1 MWRTDADALVGAQ
14 RRSRR
19 LAAPADRLK
28 RQRSPST
35 ALRSMIGM
43 FTQGSSGEPLPM
55 PDERSAKPSPGP
67 TPVGHFDAVI
77 IGAGFS
83 GMYQLLRLRDT
94 LGMKAVVLEMADGV
108 GGTWYWNRYPG
119 ARCDSESHS
128 YSYYFDEALLRD
140 WQWTERYPGHEEIRR
155 YLNHV
160 ADRYR
165 LRPDIR
171 LNTRVE
177 AARYDEHDNTWIIDT
192 EGGERYTAQFLIT
205 AVGCLSAANIPDI
218 PGLKDFAGRWYH
230 TGQWPHDDVDF
241 TGKRVG
247 MIGTG
252 STGIQCAP
260 VIAETAAHLTVF
272 QRTANYSM
280 PANNGPLSAE
290 FRQYVRDH
298 TDEIRQVMQST
309 TNGHP
314 FRISERSAFDVT
326 PEEREAIYEAA
337 WQKGGLQFRAA
348 FQDLLSNQAA
358 NDTAAEFIKRK
369 IRQIVRDPV
378 KAAILSDIDHPFAAK
393 RPPIDTHYFETF
405 NRENV
410 SLVNLRETPIEA
422 IVPEGLRTR
431 DALYPLDII
440 VFATG
445 FDALT
450 GPLLR
455 IGIEGRRGLTLA
467 DAWKAG
473 PRNYLGLQVPGFP
486 NLFTITG
493 PGSPSVLCN
502 MPVAIEQHVDWITD
516 CIDHMRKRGL
526 SKVEPVDAAAETWL
540 ERVQAAAN
548 ATLLPKAH
556 HSWYLGANVPGKP
569 RVFMPY
575 AGGMANYRRICQ
587 QVAQSGYEGFAFSA

>member
-1 MWRTDADALVGAQ
+1 MQDDHTTPLP
-14 RRSRR
+14 
-19 LAAPADRLK
+19 AAP
-28 RQRSPST
+28 T
-35 ALRSMIGM
+35 
-43 FTQGSSGEPLPM
+43 
-55 PDERSAKPSPGP
+55 SA
-67 TPVGHFDAVI
+67 GHFDALV

-83 GMYQLLRLRDT
+83 GMYQLLRLRDR
-94 LGMKAVVLEMADGV
+94 LGLKAVVLEAADGV

-128 YSYYFDEALLRD
+128 YSYYFDDALLRE
-140 WQWTERYPGHEEIRR
+140 WEWSERYPGHEEIRR

-171 LNTRVE
+171 LNTRVRS
-177 AARYDEHDNTWIIDT
+177 ARYDDSANTWTVDT
-192 EGGERYTAQFLIT
+192 DTGERYTTHFLIT
-205 AVGCLSAANIPDI
+205 AVGCLSSANIPDI
-218 PGLKDFAGRWYH
+218 PGLKDFAGRWHH
-230 TGQWPHDDVDF
+230 TGEWPHDDVDLS
-241 TGKRVG
+241 GKRVG

-280 PANNGPLSAE
+280 PAHNGPLSAE
-290 FRQYVRDH
+290 FKHYVRENAH
-298 TDEIRQVMQST
+298 EIREVIQST

-314 FRISERSAFDVT
+314 FRIADRSVFDVT
-326 PEEREAIYEAA
+326 PEAREALYEAA
-337 WQKGGLQFRAA
+337 WQKGGLQFRAT
-348 FQDLLSNQAA
+348 FRDLLSDQAA
-358 NDTAAEFIKRK
+358 NDTAAAFIKGK
-369 IRQIVRDPV
+369 IRRIVRDPV

-405 NRENV
+405 NRDNV
-410 SLVNLRETPIEA
+410 SLVNLRETPITA
-422 IVPEGLRTR
+422 IVPEGIRTG
-431 DALYPLDII
+431 DTVHALDTI

-455 IGIEGRRGLTLA
+455 IGIEGRGGRRLA
-467 DAWKAG
+467 DVWKAG

-516 CIDHMRKRGL
+516 CIGHMRQRGL
-526 SKVEPVDAAAETWL
+526 SKVEPAEHAAETWL
-540 ERVQAAAN
+540 ERVQAAAD

-575 AGGMANYRRICQ
+575 AGGMAHYKKICE
-587 QVAQSGYEGFAFSA
+587 QVAEGGYEGFEFSA

>member
-1 MWRTDADALVGAQ
+1 
-14 RRSRR
+14 
-19 LAAPADRLK
+19 
-28 RQRSPST
+28 
-35 ALRSMIGM
+35 
-43 FTQGSSGEPLPM
+43 M
-55 PDERSAKPSPGP
+55 PDNRSSQPSPATQPG
-67 TPVGHFDAVI
+67 GHFDAVI

-83 GMYQLLRLRDT
+83 GMYQLLRLRDK
-94 LGMKAVVLEMADGV
+94 LGLKTVVLEMADGV

-128 YSYYFDEALLRD
+128 YSYYFDDELLRD
-140 WQWTERYPGHEEIRR
+140 WQWSERYPGHEEIRR

-177 AARYDEHDNTWIIDT
+177 SARYDEAGNCWIIDT
-192 EGGERYTAQFLIT
+192 EGGERYTAHFLIT
-205 AVGCLSAANIPDI
+205 AVGCLSAANIPKI
-218 PGLKDFAGRWYH
+218 PGLADFAGRWYH
-230 TGQWPHDDVDF
+230 TGEWPSDGVDF
-241 TGKRVG
+241 SGKRVG
-247 MIGTG
+247 MVGTG
-252 STGIQCAP
+252 STGIHCAP

-280 PANNGPLSAE
+280 PANNGPLTEE
-290 FRQYVRDH
+290 FKRYAREH
-298 TDEIRQVMQST
+298 AGEIRQIMQST

-314 FRISERSAFDVT
+314 FRILERSAFDVT
-326 PEEREAIYEAA
+326 PDERQAIYEEA
-337 WQKGGLQFRAA
+337 WRKGGLQFRAA
-348 FQDLLSNQAA
+348 FRDLLTSQSA
-358 NDTAAEFIKRK
+358 NDTAAEFIKAK
-369 IRQIVRDPV
+369 IRGIVRDPV

-405 NRENV
+405 NRDNV
-410 SLVNLRETPIEA
+410 SLVDLRKTPIAA
-422 IVPEGLRTR
+422 IEPSGIRTG
-431 DALYPLDII
+431 DTLHELDII

-455 IGIEGRRGLTLA
+455 IGIEGRGGRKLA
-467 DAWKAG
+467 DAWHAG

-526 SKVEPVDAAAETWL
+526 SKVEPSEQAVETWL

-548 ATLLPKAH
+548 ATLLPKAK

-569 RVFMPY
+569 RIFMPY
-575 AGGMANYRRICQ
+575 AGGMAHYRRICE
-587 QVAQSGYEGFAFSA
+587 QVVESGYEGFEFSA